1 MWLYHHKDMENTA
14 KKSSVL
20 ETTVLTISSLG
31 LGAYCA
37 SMTSHLVMQA
47 ILFSLPVASLFASTR
62 RKKVAVAAID
72 TPRHTAVE
80 YLTGVHAA

>member
-1 MWLYHHKDMENTA
+1 MEHTPQ
-14 KKSSVL
+14 KSSVL
-20 ETTVLTISSLG
+20 ESVVLVISSIG

-37 SMTSHLVMQA
+37 SFSSHVAMQA
-47 ILFSLPVASLFASTR
+47 VLMSLPPATLFISQR
-62 RKKVAVAAID
+62 RKKVAAPVMD

>member
-1 MWLYHHKDMENTA
+1 MDHTPQ
-14 KKSSVL
+14 KSSVL
-20 ETTVLTISSLG
+20 ESVVLVISSIG

-37 SMTSHLVMQA
+37 SFSSHVAMQTV
-47 ILFSLPVASLFASTR
+47 LMSLPPATLFIAQR
-62 RKKVAVAAID
+62 RKKVATAVMD

>member
-1 MWLYHHKDMENTA
+1 MYMEHTPQ
-14 KKSSVL
+14 KSSVL
-20 ETTVLTISSLG
+20 EIVLLAISSIG

-37 SMTSHLVMQA
+37 SFSGQIVMQA
-47 ILFSLPVASLFASTR
+47 ALMSLPPATLFISQR
-62 RKKVAVAAID
+62 RKKAPVVVVD